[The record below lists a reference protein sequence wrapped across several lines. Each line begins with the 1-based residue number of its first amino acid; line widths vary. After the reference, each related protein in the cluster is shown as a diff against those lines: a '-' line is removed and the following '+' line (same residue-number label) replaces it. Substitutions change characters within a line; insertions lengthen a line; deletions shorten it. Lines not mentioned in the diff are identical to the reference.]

1 MQVKLSE
8 IAGEVACPRQCYGTD
23 KGRRPPYN
31 LYPATPTAKHMR
43 STPGG
48 RFPATAIARPMGS
61 MHRVTWLGPATAKIW
76 IFRQ

>member
-43 STPGG
+43 STPGADAAG
-48 RFPATAIARPMGS
+48 VAAS
-61 MHRVTWLGPATAKIW
+61 L
-76 IFRQ
+76 RQ